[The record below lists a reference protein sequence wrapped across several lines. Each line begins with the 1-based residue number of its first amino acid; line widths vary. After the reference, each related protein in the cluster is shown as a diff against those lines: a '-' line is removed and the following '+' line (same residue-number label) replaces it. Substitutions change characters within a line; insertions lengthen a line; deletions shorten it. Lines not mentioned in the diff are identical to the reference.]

1 MKPSSSNSL
10 DSGAMMTADDAIT
23 SAVVG
28 RYLPP
33 DELGAFS
40 DAQIDKMLSEASA
53 VPVDV
58 AGLMA
63 GIDQG
68 GGSGLPSGR
77 DLDPGTPVWQA
88 LAKWATVA
96 ALLIA
101 LGVVIVKLPSVPSSP
116 SKTSKDVPHTE
127 WQMDFPPPVFVG
139 TPPVSVPGLTDPLGN
154 PIAEQPPR
162 MTLRLPA
169 DARSNVA
176 LGKRVSA
183 SDALPMEG
191 ELGDIT
197 DGVRSSEA
205 IVTLDSGMQWV
216 QLDLDARHEI
226 YGIALW
232 HDYSTPTVYFDVV
245 VEISD
250 DPDFEEGVLTVFNN
264 SRDGV
269 PSENI
274 GKGSDLPYLETN
286 YGCVLET
293 SGVKGRYVRLY
304 SNGCSQ
310 DIVNRYT
317 EVEIYRRLAQ

>member
-1 MKPSSSNSL
+1 
-10 DSGAMMTADDAIT
+10 MTADEAIT

-33 DELGAFS
+33 GELGALS

-58 AGLMA
+58 SGLMV
-63 GIDQG
+63 GIEQG
-68 GGSGLPSGR
+68 DSRGLPSGR
-77 DLDPGTPVWQA
+77 DLGLGTPVWQRV
-88 LAKWATVA
+88 AKWAAAVA

-101 LGVVIVKLPSVPSSP
+101 LVAVTIQQPSAPSSP
-116 SKTSKDVPHTE
+116 SKSSEGAPHTE

-162 MTLRLPA
+162 LTLRLPA

-183 SDALPMEG
+183 SDALPIEG

-205 IVTLDSGMQWV
+205 IVTLESGMQWV

-232 HDYSTPTVYFDVV
+232 HDYSTPAVYFDVV
-245 VEISD
+245 VEVSD
-250 DPDFEEGVLTVFNN
+250 DPDFEEGVSTVFNN

-317 EVEIYRRLAQ
+317 EVEIYGRLAQ